1 MDMLALALDDG
12 KQGAARLEQRAA
24 QIHLPKSA
32 IDIACETLPKVGV
45 GIRLVTPPHLLQ
57 HGVKL
62 LLDRKLG
69 GFQVFKPAIEIGA
82 VDIE

>member
-1 MDMLALALDDG
+1 
-12 KQGAARLEQRAA
+12 
-24 QIHLPKSA
+24 
-32 IDIACETLPKVGV
+32 
-45 GIRLVTPPHLLQ
+45 LQ